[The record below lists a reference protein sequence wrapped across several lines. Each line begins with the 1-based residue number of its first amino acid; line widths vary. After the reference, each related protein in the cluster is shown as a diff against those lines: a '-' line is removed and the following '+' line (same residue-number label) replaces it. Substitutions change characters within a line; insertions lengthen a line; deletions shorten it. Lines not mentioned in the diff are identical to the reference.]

1 MLVLSAWLICCAVL
15 SMPSWVPEVAAQPFP
30 PGGASAVMRY
40 VCDDGFSNVT
50 RVCRTPLIGAVTSS
64 LIESVVPF
72 AELSTLRWY
81 AIPDRESMYAQSVLC
96 TTGEPAVPSPI
107 VLVLSST

>member
-1 MLVLSAWLICCAVL
+1 MWRRRIQQRDSGVQDSFYRRGYDLVDR
-15 SMPSWVPEVAAQPFP
+15 ERAA
-30 PGGASAVMRY
+30 
-40 VCDDGFSNVT
+40 
-50 RVCRTPLIGAVTSS
+50 I
-64 LIESVVPF
+64 

-107 VLVLSST
+107 VLVLSGT